1 LKFNISKHTWWLHFI
16 YIARYICS
24 LIYHVWTLS
33 YIIYRM
39 WWFFPN
45 PNHVSYIGEFR
56 TQFGSKCIKY
66 FLFLVCAFH
75 MSMNSTWSLVYF
87 SPILKFLQKLTSIPC
102 GYGHTTC
109 LLCKNQLKKL
119 WLRSLNTK
127 KIDGGEGTCNQRKM
141 FVKKTIPKG
150 SSNDHAFHFINYT
163 TLNFMHQR
171 FLKQRLIFL
180 NWAYWKCHIW
190 RKVKLS
196 LHDVHHCSCLDLS
209 LEIWI

>member
-1 LKFNISKHTWWLHFI
+1 
-16 YIARYICS
+16 
-24 LIYHVWTLS
+24 
-33 YIIYRM
+33 
-39 WWFFPN
+39 
-45 PNHVSYIGEFR
+45 
-56 TQFGSKCIKY
+56 
-66 FLFLVCAFH
+66 
-75 MSMNSTWSLVYF
+75 MSMNSTWSWVYL
-87 SPILKFLQKLTSIPC
+87 SPVLKFLHIYITPKCKELRNALKAFKSFARHCIEKLTSIPC

-127 KIDGGEGTCNQRKM
+127 KIDGSEGTCNQPKM
-141 FVKKTIPKG
+141 FVRKTIPKG

-163 TLNFMHQR
+163 TLNFTHQR
-171 FLKQRLIFL
+171 FKKQRLIFL

-209 LEIWI
+209 LAIWI